1 MLLRLY
7 FNSLKFS
14 KNSAKFRI
22 DDSPISRP
30 PRHTLNMRLI
40 CIRWRKPVSRRD
52 TQRATNLEENEEK
65 WRRESYKRHKVSP
78 ALIRGLSATIY
89 ARRRARFSNFLE
101 PFSFFENDVPGSP
114 AGIAPAD
121 KGKPAL
127 SRGAYIVLT
136 KDSLLDRE
144 AMERDKAPRKSE

>member
-1 MLLRLY
+1 MV
-7 FNSLKFS
+7 
-14 KNSAKFRI
+14 
-22 DDSPISRP
+22 PISRP
-30 PRHTLNMRLI
+30 LQRTLNMRLI

-52 TQRATNLEENEEK
+52 TRRATNLEENEEK